1 MSVRGGFRDTATSI
15 RDVDHIL
22 LTCYVA
28 LVAIGWLMIY
38 SAGAAYTAPLFD
50 LGNNAGKQLFFIVVC
65 TVLLFVIQISD
76 WTFWRALAFPMYL
89 LSLVLLVG
97 TLVFGRE
104 INGANAWYQFGGFSF
119 QPSEIVKFTTCLAMA
134 SYLSGMGVTLRN
146 TRSRLIAFALF
157 LVPAAIILLQKDTG
171 SALVFFSFLLVL
183 YREGLPGE
191 WYVLAFSSALMAIL
205 GLMYAPT
212 DVSAVLLLISTV
224 RVGWE
229 HEMKRPWWIAL
240 AIVAALAYAWSDLVH
255 WLWVQSWFL
264 KASASLSLEGVAQ
277 WGASLL
283 VLAFWLVVFLK
294 HYWKRNLIIQRRL
307 QLIALTTVLA
317 CGLVFVARYAYTV
330 LPAHQ
335 QQRIRLWLNPSEAA
349 ADARGSAY
357 NLLHSK
363 MAIGSGG
370 LWGKGLFEGNMTKL
384 KFVPEQSTD
393 FIFCTIGEEHGFMG
407 ALGVIGLF
415 FVMLYRITQIAER
428 QRSNFSRIY
437 AYGVA
442 GVIFVHVVINIG
454 MTMGLFPIIGI
465 PLPFISYGGSSLI
478 GFTLMIGVLLKL
490 DSRRSY
496 A

>member
-1 MSVRGGFRDTATSI
+1 MGVRGSFRNTATSI
-15 RDVDHIL
+15 KDVDHIL

-28 LVAIGWLMIY
+28 LVAVGWLMIY

-50 LGNNAGKQLFFIVVC
+50 MSSNAGKQLFFIVVC
-65 TVLLFVIQISD
+65 IVLLFIIQISD

-104 INGANAWYQFGGFSF
+104 VNGANAWYQFGGFSF
-119 QPSEIVKFTTCLAMA
+119 QPSEIVKFTTCLAIA
-134 SYLSGMGVTLRN
+134 SYLSGTGVTLRE
-146 TRSRLIAFALF
+146 TRSRLATFAVF

-183 YREGLPGE
+183 YREGLPGG
-191 WYVLAFSSALMAIL
+191 WYALAFISALMTIL
-205 GLMYAPT
+205 GLMYAPI
-212 DVSAVLLLISTV
+212 DVSVVLLLISTV

-229 HEMKRPWWIAL
+229 HEMKSPWWIAL
-240 AIVAALAYAWSDLVH
+240 ALVAALAYEWSDLVH
-255 WLWVQSWFL
+255 WSWTQPWFS
-264 KASASLSLEGVAQ
+264 KVSASLSQEVVVQ
-277 WGASLL
+277 WGALL
-283 VLAFWLVVFLK
+283 LMLAFWLVVFLK
-294 HYWKRNLIIQRRL
+294 HYWKQNLIIQRRL
-307 QLIALTTVLA
+307 QLIALITALA
-317 CGLVFVARYAYTV
+317 CGLVFLARYAYTV

-335 QQRIRLWLNPSEAA
+335 QQRIRVWLNPSEAA

-393 FIFCTIGEEHGFMG
+393 FIFCTVGEEHGFMG
-407 ALGVIGLF
+407 AVGVIGLF
-415 FVMLYRITQIAER
+415 FIMLYRITQIAER

-490 DSRRSY
+490 DSRRGY
-496 A
+496 V